1 MDYYEIIDAHDKFES
16 ASTVISSTEKVT
28 KRRTYIEDED
38 VTLNND
44 EKKQTVERLVEGQLA
59 EDVRKRVK
67 ASPHEPVLI
76 VEIEELYWLS
86 ELTADMNY
94 NTTIRCG
101 SVEKKFNLD
110 NAHRNFEALLN
121 WLDEDPNTPIGDE
134 VS

>member
-1 MDYYEIIDAHDKFES
+1 MDYYEIIAAHDKFES

-44 EKKQTVERLVEGQLA
+44 EKKQTVERLVEGKLA

-76 VEIEELYWLS
+76 VEVEELYWLS

-101 SVEKKFNLD
+101 HVEKKFNLD
-110 NAHRNFEALLN
+110 QAHRNFEELLK

-134 VS
+134 IS